1 VLVLV
6 GVIVLV
12 LVGELVFI
20 FVLVWWC
27 RRGFG
32 GRWHW
37 RTATPKQPEERGTNF
52 AQRVV
57 VFGRSVAR
65 AGSDHPV
72 AAAAGESG

>member
-1 VLVLV
+1 VRVVLVLV
-6 GVIVLV
+6 GVIVGV
-12 LVGELVFI
+12 LVFI
-20 FVLVWWC
+20 FVLVRWC

-32 GRWHW
+32 GRSHW